1 MEQEVKDLNI
11 YERLMNV
18 QQELRAG
25 KNKKNE
31 AMHFS
36 YRSAEMILEAVKPLL
51 KANRLIL
58 TLEDNVQNVGETNYV
73 IAKATL
79 VNIDKSNEQVTTTA
93 YAREDMMKRG
103 LDSPQMTGSASS
115 YARKYAL
122 NGLFAIDDNK
132 DNDTTN
138 VTKPGEKTYEQKA
151 KSATI
156 EEKIAKI
163 KEYETDLRAV
173 YENRGLVYE
182 PNFSNKE
189 EVEKLYKLVMKYGNS
204 N

>member
-1 MEQEVKDLNI
+1 MEEVKELHI
-11 YERLMNV
+11 YEKLMNV

-25 KNKKNE
+25 KNLKN
-31 AMHFS
+31 AVMHFS

-58 TLEDNVQNVGETNYV
+58 TLEDSVQSIGETNYV
-73 IAKATL
+73 YSKATL
-79 VNIDKSNEQVTTTA
+79 INVDNAQEAISTTA
-93 YAREDMMKRG
+93 YAREDMMKKG

-138 VTKPGEKTYEQKA
+138 VTPSGEKTYEQKA
-151 KSATI
+151 KSATF
-156 EEKIAKI
+156 EEKVAKV
-163 KEYETDLRAV
+163 KEYETALRDLNEAKGKTFNPD
-173 YENRGLVYE
+173 Y
-182 PNFSNKE
+182 SSKS
-189 EVEKLYKLVMKYGNS
+189 EVDKLYNFVIKYGNT

>member
-18 QQELRAG
+18 QQALKAG
-25 KNKKNE
+25 KNLKNA

-51 KANRLIL
+51 KANRLVL
-58 TLEDNVQNVGETNYV
+58 TLEDNVQTIGETNYV

-79 VNIDKSNEQVTTTA
+79 ISIDRTEQVSTTA
-93 YAREDMMKRG
+93 FAREDMMKRG

-138 VTKPGEKTYEQKA
+138 VTPTGEKTYEQKA
-151 KSATI
+151 KSATF
-156 EEKIAKI
+156 EEKVAKI
-163 KEYETDLRAV
+163 KEYETDLKQV
-173 YENRGLVYE
+173 YETRGLVYE
-182 PNFSNKE
+182 PNFSSKE
-189 EVEKLYKLVMKYGNS
+189 EVEKLYKLVMKYGN
-204 N
+204 NN